1 MAFCGRWQLFLRP
14 VSNMPRRAQLKATP
28 LNELQAELSKAT
40 CCVHGELPGGPS
52 LKDTL
57 LVRTSSGWTNISDSN
72 DLNTL
77 VQACAPSALGKGTRT
92 VVDTNYRNA
101 RELTP
106 ENVDVR
112 NSLTLANCLA
122 PLVQRS
128 LFPAATVRLEFDKL
142 SVYPEGGFFKAHKD
156 TPVKA
161 NLLGSLVVCL
171 PQTFEGGELIVT
183 SPQGDAEILDWA
195 KKSTQS
201 VQWAAFFADCTHE
214 ISPVSQG
221 VRVTLHYHV
230 FAEYGEP
237 LPILASEKVKGLLR
251 ELLEHSEFDSVAI
264 PLLHQ
269 YSLGTIREATRLK
282 EAAHVL
288 LKGADLQLFLAL
300 KELLKERGLQPSV
313 NAAFYEESFTEEIL
327 VGEVVPE
334 NLPFI
339 ETILSDYEGERRV
352 GDDEDYG
359 GDAEEDGEEE
369 EGGEEMLEK
378 FGEAWCWQQQF
389 RGKFRRGFWIHNAQK
404 ETAGLLL
411 RGNYGNCGVEVDL
424 SRVYSMAVITWEA
437 SP

>member
-313 NAAFYEESFTEEIL
+313 TAAFYKDFFEEHIL
-327 VGEVVPE
+327 VAEFVPE
-334 NLPFI
+334 NLPFV
-339 ETILSDYEGERRV
+339 EKILDGELRELKNYRYERREDIEDAV
-352 GDDEDYG
+352 EEDDEE
-359 GDAEEDGEEE
+359 ALEVFS
-369 EGGEEMLEK
+369 EG
-378 FGEAWCWQQQF
+378 WCWQQQF
-389 RGKFRRGFWIHNAQK
+389 GGKFRRGFWIHHAQK

-411 RGNYGNCGVEVDL
+411 RGNYGNDGIQVDL
-424 SRVYSMAVITWEA
+424 SRVYSIAVITWEA